1 MISVK
6 DKQGRQL
13 IVMNNYTKPILPPA
27 TIGILGGGQLGQ
39 MMALVA
45 KEMGYKV
52 GVLDPTPDAPAAQ
65 VADFQIIADYD
76 YETAIKQ
83 LADKS
88 DVLTYEFENVD
99 QEAIKKVSDTTY
111 IPQPV
116 SELEITSNRNKE
128 KGFLQ
133 SIGAPVTDYMPVNN
147 ADDLLK
153 AYQKISTPAILKT
166 AEGGYDG
173 HGQFDINSESDLKEV
188 IKHLDGIEWIYERKQ
203 PFVQE
208 VSIMVDRD
216 VSGKV
221 IVFPLSENIHQDHIL
236 HTSIVPART
245 NGKVHKNA
253 EQIAENIASEMK
265 LVGVLGIE
273 FFLMEDG
280 RLLVNELAP
289 RPHNSGHYTIE
300 ACNVS
305 QFKAHIL
312 SICNLSLPD
321 IKLNDNSVM
330 VNLLGDNLTLGRNE
344 LVNHPNW
351 NFHDYGKAEIKHQ
364 RKMGHITVTGSS
376 IDQLLQDVKLFR

>member
-1 MISVK
+1 
-6 DKQGRQL
+6 
-13 IVMNNYTKPILPPA
+13 MNNYINPILPPA

-65 VADFQIIADYD
+65 VADFQIIASYD
-76 YETAIKQ
+76 DESAIKQ
-83 LADKS
+83 LAEKS

-99 QEAIKKVSDTTY
+99 QKAIKMVSDTTY
-111 IPQPV
+111 IPQPI

-133 SIGAPVTDYMPVNN
+133 SVGVPVTDYSPVNN

-153 AYQKISTPAILKT
+153 AYQKIATPAILKT

-173 HGQFDINSESDLKEV
+173 HGQFDINNEDDLKEA
-188 IKHLDGIEWIYERKQ
+188 INHLDGIEWIYERKQ

-221 IVFPLSENIHQDHIL
+221 IVFPLSENIHKGHIL

-245 NGKVHKNA
+245 NESVHKDA
-253 EQIAENIASEMK
+253 ERIAENIASEMK

-321 IKLNDNSVM
+321 IKLIDNAVM

-344 LVNHPNW
+344 LVNHPEW
-351 NFHDYGKAEIKHQ
+351 NFHDYGKDKIKHQ

-376 IDQLLQDVKLFR
+376 INQLLQDVKLFR